1 MVNVNVSAGQFEEET
16 VDYGIV
22 AGTVVVLVVSSKARV
37 CVITHTEDVLS
48 YTLQWLQEVDR
59 LTPSLPCKA

>member
-22 AGTVVVLVVSSKARV
+22 AGTVVVLVVSSKSRM
-37 CVITHTEDVLS
+37 CIIIHTAGVLS
-48 YTLQWLQEVDR
+48 YTLH
-59 LTPSLPCKA
+59 